1 MCKKILRNWHGLK
14 FWYDKE
20 VEGIDECRILKKD
33 DCSKILGYSL
43 MQKIY
48 INSWLNKQGSIAFV
62 PNLEN
67 ELELDFSNVD
77 EIRLQDIESLL
88 TLQKLAV
95 FNEMKIRVQ
104 NMQPAITRVFEQTG
118 LYKMMNTLG
127 TPVKLKI
134 RKRQGLAFD

>member
-1 MCKKILRNWHGLK
+1 
-14 FWYDKE
+14 
-20 VEGIDECRILKKD
+20 
-33 DCSKILGYSL
+33 